1 MAGMTTLLAS
11 LKSALRS
18 TQAAELHEIGAAGD
32 PLLTDDA
39 PDPKVTLDADADAG
53 AAPSSASADAVAP
66 TNAHNAPPAPP
77 ERRHSQSSVEELE
90 LELLLEALFQCHGYD
105 YRGYERDVVRDKV
118 HRLMARLSTPTI
130 SALQARVLHDPA
142 ACDEFLKALYVE
154 RALMFDDASSTA
166 LLRMSLGVCLHG
178 AALPRVWLAD
188 CAGAQQAWTLAI
200 LLEQEQ
206 LGARTEIYA
215 TVASD
220 ALLAEARQASLPMA
234 RLRELQGNYIK
245 SGGVG
250 SLIDYF
256 EVNAEGTRAVLLPR
270 LNNRI
275 TWAQYNLVTDA
286 SFNEFQMILADR
298 ALADFGPALRRRVLQ
313 LFDDSLAQSGMLVL
327 DRLLGHDD
335 PLARHY
341 KQVFQH
347 QPWYK
352 RVAKAG

>member
-1 MAGMTTLLAS
+1 MGGMTTLLAS

-18 TQAAELHEIGAAGD
+18 TQEAELNEIGGVEA
-32 PLLTDDA
+32 
-39 PDPKVTLDADADAG
+39 
-53 AAPSSASADAVAP
+53 AAPAA
-66 TNAHNAPPAPP
+66 APPSGAPAANGQGRVQGNGQGGGHP
-77 ERRHSQSSVEELE
+77 AVGTARRHSPSSLEELE

-105 YRGYERDVVRDKV
+105 YRGYERDLVRRKV
-118 HRLMARLSTPTI
+118 RRLMAELSTASI

-142 ACDEFLKALYVE
+142 SCDAFLKAMYVE
-154 RALMFDDASSTA
+154 PARMFDDASEIA

-188 CAGAQQAWTLAI
+188 CAGAEQAWTLAI

-215 TVASD
+215 TIASD
-220 ALLAEARQASLPMA
+220 ALLTEALQASLPMSH
-234 RLRELQGNYIK
+234 LGELQGNYIK

-250 SLIDYF
+250 RLIDYF
-256 EVNAEGTRAVLLPR
+256 EVNAEGTRAVLLPHLR
-270 LNNRI
+270 ERI

-286 SFNEFQMILADR
+286 SFNEFQMILAAR
-298 ALADFGPALRRRVLQ
+298 ALPDFGAPLRERVLR

-327 DRLLGHDD
+327 DRPFGDGE
-335 PLARHY
+335 PLARQY
-341 KQVFQH
+341 KQVFPH

-352 RVAKAG
+352 RVA

>member
-1 MAGMTTLLAS
+1 MGDMTQ
-11 LKSALRS
+11 SA
-18 TQAAELHEIGAAGD
+18 
-32 PLLTDDA
+32 
-39 PDPKVTLDADADAG
+39 
-53 AAPSSASADAVAP
+53 
-66 TNAHNAPPAPP
+66 
-77 ERRHSQSSVEELE
+77 RRHSPSSVEELE

-105 YRGYERDVVRDKV
+105 YRGYGRDLVRGKV
-118 HRLMARLSTPTI
+118 RRLMEEMSMATI

-142 ACDEFLKALYVE
+142 AYNALLKALYVE
-154 RALMFDDASSTA
+154 PALMFDDATATA
-166 LLRMSLGVCLHG
+166 LLRMSMGVCLHG

-206 LGARTEIYA
+206 LGPRTEIYA

-220 ALLAEARQASLPMA
+220 ALLDEALHASLPMA
-234 RLRELQGNYIK
+234 RLGELQGNYIK

-250 SLIDYF
+250 RLIDYF

-270 LNNRI
+270 LRSRI

-298 ALADFGPALRRRVLQ
+298 TLPDFGQPLRERVLR
-313 LFDDSLAQSGMLVL
+313 LFDESLAQSGMLVL
-327 DRLLGHDD
+327 DRPFAADE
-335 PLARHY
+335 PWARQY
-341 KQVFQH
+341 KQVFPH

-352 RVAKAG
+352 RAA